1 MTEVSLTTIVS
12 NYANKLDFLGE
23 DGMSLYI
30 NYKDKSLLFNTGTGE
45 SVLVNGVRLGIDFS
59 EIDAVFLSHGFR
71 STAGGLP
78 GVLTF
83 RPKEVFAHPE
93 IFERRYIRDESD
105 FLVSV
110 SSDLQKESITPSQT
124 KLTLNTRTTEVFPG
138 VFFSGEIPFAL
149 DAKPSIE
156 QKVFK
161 CTGADLVPSSI
172 RDEQFL
178 LLQTQ
183 RGWIMVCGGTKRGL
197 LSSIEKALCISKE
210 RKLYMLVGR
219 VDFKDDPL
227 ALEADAELIDQYFDV
242 FVPTCI
248 YHPKKMEHIHSLLGE
263 KVNYLF
269 IGETIEVY

>member
-78 GVLTF
+78 GVLAF

-124 KLTLNTRTTEVFPG
+124 KLTLNTRTTEVFPECSFP
-138 VFFSGEIPFAL
+138 VKFP
-149 DAKPSIE
+149 
-156 QKVFK
+156 
-161 CTGADLVPSSI
+161 
-172 RDEQFL
+172 L
-178 LLQTQ
+178 LWTPTFD
-183 RGWIMVCGGTKRGL
+183 RAEGL
-197 LSSIEKALCISKE
+197 
-210 RKLYMLVGR
+210 
-219 VDFKDDPL
+219 
-227 ALEADAELIDQYFDV
+227 
-242 FVPTCI
+242 
-248 YHPKKMEHIHSLLGE
+248 
-263 KVNYLF
+263 
-269 IGETIEVY
+269 